1 MFGLPVSTAWL
12 VIGVPVFWTLYT
24 LGFLWVTR
32 GWPGL
37 KNSGSGR

>member
-1 MFGLPVSTAWL
+1 MFGLPASTTWL
-12 VIGVPVFWTLYT
+12 VIGVPVFWILYT

-37 KNSGSGR
+37 KQSGREE

>member
-1 MFGLPVSTAWL
+1 MFGLPVSTTWL
-12 VIGVPVFWTLYT
+12 VIGVPVFWMLYT

-37 KNSGSGR
+37 KDSRPGR